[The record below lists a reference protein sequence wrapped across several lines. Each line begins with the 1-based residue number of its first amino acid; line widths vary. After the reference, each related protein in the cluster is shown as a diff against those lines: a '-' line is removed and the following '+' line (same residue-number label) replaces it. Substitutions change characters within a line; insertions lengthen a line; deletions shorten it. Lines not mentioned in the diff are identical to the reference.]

1 MSNQNYT
8 VSAGNVYEDIG
19 LNDSAEMKLKADAV
33 MILSKTIADS
43 NMTQAEAAEAL
54 GIDQPK
60 ISKIL
65 RGQFRSLSL
74 EKIFSYLTVLNKDVT
89 ITVSKKREDT
99 AHMNM
104 DLLEC

>member
-8 VSAGNVYEDIG
+8 VSTGNIYEDIG
-19 LNDSAEMKLKADAV
+19 LDDSAGMKLKAEAV
-33 MILSKTIADS
+33 MILSDVIAAKG
-43 NMTQAEAAEAL
+43 MTQAQAAEAL

-65 RGQFRSLSL
+65 RGQFRSISL
-74 EKIFSYLTVLNKDVT
+74 DKIFSYLNALDKD
-89 ITVSKKREDT
+89 INIKVSAKAQAT

-104 DLLEC
+104 YTQGC